1 MFMKADKRE
10 LILEAAAQI
19 FGEKGFHSATVEE
32 IAKEAGV
39 GKGTI
44 YQYFDSKSEIFN
56 ELHRWFIQRYITAL
70 DTLDENEPFL
80 RNLDQLIT
88 IHMAH
93 MRELSPIAT
102 KIHREL
108 AEVNVDRCNVDGMI
122 EQLEKR
128 FDHLVSSAM
137 ARGELKVVDPYL
149 AVNYIAG
156 ALFAVTH
163 AMFCGLPEQERCAK
177 QIVDLIMNGL
187 APREATLS
195 SKE

>member
-1 MFMKADKRE
+1 MKADKRE

-70 DTLDENEPFL
+70 DILDENEPFL
-80 RNLDQLIT
+80 TNLDQLIT
-88 IHMAH
+88 IHIAH
-93 MRELSPIAT
+93 MREFSPIAT

-108 AEVNVDRCNVDGMI
+108 AEVNVDKCEMGGMLQ
-122 EQLEKR
+122 QLQKR
-128 FDHLVSSAM
+128 FSRLINGAM

-163 AMFCGLPEQERCAK
+163 AMFLGTSEQERCAE

-187 APREATLS
+187 VPREATSS